1 MVYLIGYMGVGKTT
15 LTKLLAEQLHL
26 PFYDTDQEIEKKER
40 RSVSEVFKKD
50 GELHFRML
58 ETELLTQFNTKAII
72 ACGGGIP
79 IHNNNM
85 DIINAKGI
93 SIYLKASAN
102 CLANRLKEEKQNRPL
117 IANIPEKELEPY
129 IKKELQ
135 NRSSF
140 YALSHHTILV
150 DGKNT
155 AEILREIHSL
165 ISPL

>member
-26 PFYDTDQEIEKKER
+26 PFYDTDQEIEKKEK

-102 CLANRLKEEKQNRPL
+102 CLANSVLPTPVGPKKINEPIGFLGSFKPIRLR
-117 IANIPEKELEPY
+117 
-129 IKKELQ
+129 
-135 NRSSF
+135 
-140 YALSHHTILV
+140 
-150 DGKNT
+150 
-155 AEILREIHSL
+155 
-165 ISPL
+165 

>member
-15 LTKLLAEQLHL
+15 LAKLLAEQLHL
-26 PFYDTDQEIEKKER
+26 PFYDTDQEIEKKEK

-50 GELHFRML
+50 GELHFRIL
-58 ETELLTQFNTKAII
+58 ETELLTQFNTKAIV
-72 ACGGGIP
+72 ACGGGAP
-79 IHNNNM
+79 IHNKNM

-102 CLANRLKEEKQNRPL
+102 CLATRLKEEKQNRPL
-117 IANIPEKELEPY
+117 IANIPEKELETY

-135 NRSSF
+135 DRSPF
-140 YALSHHTILV
+140 YNLAHHTIEV
-150 DGKNT
+150 DNKNID
-155 AEILREIHSL
+155 EILREVNSL

>member
-15 LTKLLAEQLHL
+15 LAKLLAEQLHL
-26 PFYDTDQEIEKKER
+26 PFYDTDQEIEIKENTSVSDIFKKE
-40 RSVSEVFKKD
+40 

-58 ETELLTQFNTKAII
+58 ETELLSKINTKGII

-85 DIINAKGI
+85 EVINLKGI
-93 SIYLKASAN
+93 SIYLKATEN
-102 CLANRLKEEKQNRPL
+102 HLYHHLKENKHNRPL
-117 IANIPEKELEPY
+117 IANIPNEKLKSY

-135 NRSSF
+135 NRNSF
-140 YALSHHTILV
+140 YALAHHTIIV

-155 AEILREIHSL
+155 EEVLREINAL
-165 ISPL
+165 ISTH